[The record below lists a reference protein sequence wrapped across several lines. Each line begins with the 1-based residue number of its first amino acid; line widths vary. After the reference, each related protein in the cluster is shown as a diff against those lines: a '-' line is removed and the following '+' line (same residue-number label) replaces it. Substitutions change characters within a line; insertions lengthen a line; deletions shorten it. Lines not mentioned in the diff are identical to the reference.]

1 MATFAS
7 LLNTLPDPN
16 NPIGEGGQAGGT
28 DGPGF
33 KSIKFT
39 SQAPVQISRTNSG
52 RVITRQIAGH
62 KWGVSITYNP
72 MTRDQF
78 EPIFSFLLQ
87 RKGRLNPF
95 YVQLPN
101 QYTARDSAFAACTA
115 VQSNLIKNEYA
126 LTRGMDY
133 MVQDNHDTT
142 VDGSSN
148 VTKSPKPGDMF
159 TISNSKDSL
168 HTKIYRVTRVMTNT
182 TYWTGLVTAD
192 RPTNTSERGIY
203 FTPNLQRDVG
213 VTDVN
218 GTDVGDGIMVY
229 KNPKIRVIL
238 NKDIQEYSLG
248 TNNLYTFSLNLEE
261 AQA

>member
-7 LLNTLPDPN
+7 FLDTLPDPN
-16 NPIGEGGQAGGT
+16 NPTNDYGQPSGT

-39 SQAPVQISRTNSG
+39 SQAPVQVSRTNSG

-62 KWGVSITYNP
+62 KWSVNITYNP
-72 MTRDQF
+72 MTRTQF
-78 EPIFSFLLQ
+78 EPVFSFLLQ
-87 RKGRLNPF
+87 QKGRLNPF

-101 QYTARDSAFAACTA
+101 QYTARNSGFTDHVDTNTPTNKYS
-115 VQSNLIKNEYA
+115 
-126 LTRGMDY
+126 LTRGLDY
-133 MVQDNHDTT
+133 MVQDGHHA
-142 VDGSSN
+142 SY
-148 VTKSPKPGDMF
+148 SPRPGDMF
-159 TISNSKDSL
+159 TITDSNDSL
-168 HTKIYRVTRVMTNT
+168 HTKAYRVTRVMTSAL
-182 TYWTGLVTAD
+182 YWTGLTGSDIPDVNETD
-192 RPTNTSERGIY
+192 ERGIY
-203 FTPNLQRDVG
+203 FTPNLQRDVTVAG
-213 VTDVN
+213 Q
-218 GTDVGDGIMVY
+218 GIIY

>member
-1 MATFAS
+1 MATFSAF
-7 LLNTLPDPN
+7 LDTLPDPN
-16 NPIGEGGQAGGT
+16 NPIGDDGRPVGT

-39 SQAPVQISRTNSG
+39 SQAPVQVSRTNSG

-62 KWGVSITYNP
+62 KWSVNITYNP
-72 MTRDQF
+72 MTRTQF
-78 EPIFSFLLQ
+78 EPVFSFLLQ
-87 RKGRLNPF
+87 QKGRLNPF

-101 QYTARDSAFAACTA
+101 QYTARDSVFATHVA
-115 VQSNLIKNEYA
+115 SNTITNEFA
-126 LTRGMDY
+126 LTRGVNY
-133 MVQDNHDTT
+133 MVQEGHHA
-142 VDGSSN
+142 SN
-148 VTKSPKPGDMF
+148 SPKPGDMF
-159 TISNSKDSL
+159 TITNSKDSL
-168 HTKIYRVTRVMTNT
+168 HTKAYRVTRVMT
-182 TYWTGLVTAD
+182 TGLYWAGLTGND
-192 RPTNTSERGIY
+192 IPTDTEERGIY

-229 KNPKIRVIL
+229 HQPKIRVIL

-248 TNNLYTFSLNLEE
+248 TNNLYTFSLSLEE

>member
-1 MATFAS
+1 MATFS
-7 LLNTLPDPN
+7 SFLNILPDPN

-39 SQAPVQISRTNSG
+39 STAPIQVSRTNSG

-62 KWGVSITYNP
+62 KWDVAITYNP
-72 MTRDQF
+72 MTRDDF
-78 EPIFSFLLQ
+78 EPVFSFLLQ
-87 RKGRLNPF
+87 QKGRLNPF

-101 QYTARDSAFAACTA
+101 QYTARNSLFAACGA
-115 VQSNLIKNEYA
+115 VTGNLIKNKYA

-133 MVQDNHDTT
+133 MIQSLHDTT
-142 VDGSSN
+142 VVSGEP
-148 VTKSPKPGDMF
+148 TKSPKPGDMF
-159 TISNSKDSL
+159 TITDTNDSL
-168 HTKIYRVTRVMTNT
+168 HTKAYRVTRVMTFAT
-182 TYWTGLVTAD
+182 HWTGLVTAD
-192 RPTNTSERGIY
+192 VPISDNSERGIY
-203 FTPNLQRDVG
+203 FTPNLQRDVIA
-213 VTDVN
+213 TQS
-218 GTDVGDGIMVY
+218 IIY